1 MHTDEYYTSS
11 IKSITAKKEKKTNPN
26 CILGRLV
33 GKYFPLKI
41 CSTGSPVV
49 KNPASNAGDLDLIP
63 VLGGLR
69 SHAPGSGQLSLH
81 TAATGSSRSSP
92 QATPGE
98 EPAHRNQG
106 PESCSREPV
115 HPTINRKKEAK
126 IRTSKKK
133 RQPETV
139 FLG

>member
-1 MHTDEYYTSS
+1 MHIDEYYTSS

-49 KNPASNAGDLDLIP
+49 RNPASNAGDLDLIP

-69 SHAPGSGQLSLH
+69 SHVPGSGQLSLH

-98 EPAHRNQG
+98 EPHTATKG
-106 PESCSREPV
+106 PRAAAESQYTQR
-115 HPTINRKKEAK
+115 
-126 IRTSKKK
+126 
-133 RQPETV
+133 
-139 FLG
+139 